1 MSVID
6 DLMNQECPGCG
17 YGIMSAPAYGR
28 GENACLRYNHVAMKS
43 NLLSTLE
50 RCRNNPFVKLQ
61 PTIHQLD
68 SGKWEVTVGVSG
80 FATAQEAHT
89 FWAFAR
95 KSDDRHL
102 VSGEI
107 VLQQAE
113 GYGQS
118 WPKRSGL

>member
-1 MSVID
+1 MSVLD
-6 DLMNQECPGCG
+6 DLREQKCSGCG
-17 YGIMSAPAYGR
+17 FRIMSAPAYGR
-28 GENACLRYNHVAMKS
+28 GENACLSYNHVAMRM
-43 NLLSTLE
+43 NLESTLK
-50 RCRNNPFVKLQ
+50 RCCKNPFVKLQ

-68 SGKWEVTVGVSG
+68 SGEWEVIVGVSG
-80 FATAQEAHT
+80 FATEQEAHT

-95 KSDDRHL
+95 KNDDWHL

-118 WPKRSGL
+118 WPKERT